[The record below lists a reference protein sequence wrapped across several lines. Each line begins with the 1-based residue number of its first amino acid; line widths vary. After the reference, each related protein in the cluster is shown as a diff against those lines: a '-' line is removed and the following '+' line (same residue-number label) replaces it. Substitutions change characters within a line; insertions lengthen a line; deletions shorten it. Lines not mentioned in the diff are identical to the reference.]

1 VPCQRPTQRF
11 LCSRPKAI
19 RPNERSMSDP
29 LSDDEP
35 PLDPAAARMIAR
47 VRWLMLISGITTMVA
62 IAAVIGVIGYRVFK
76 SEGSAAAVEVTALL
90 PKGARILATAVA
102 EDRLVVTLDVGG
114 GTEIRTF
121 DLKSLKPTGRLRFA
135 TEP

>member
-1 VPCQRPTQRF
+1 
-11 LCSRPKAI
+11 
-19 RPNERSMSDP
+19 MSDP

-47 VRWLMLISGITTMVA
+47 VRLLMVVSGITTMVA
-62 IAAVIGVIGYRVFK
+62 IAAVIGVIGYRAFR
-76 SEGSAAAVEVTALL
+76 SDGSAAAVEVTALL
-90 PKGARILATAVA
+90 PKGARIVATAVA
-102 EDRLVVTLDVGG
+102 EDRLIVTLDVGG